1 MTDSPTPEL
10 AEAGWV
16 LSDDGKAILK
26 TFRFRGFRDAM
37 AWMARAA
44 FEAEHLNHHP
54 EWSNVYNRV
63 YHPRHRWIDGK
74 GHRSGPAD
82 GEDIRPKPDKLNRS
96 VSERFCG
103 HVIKNGV
110 AHMWAHI

>member
-1 MTDSPTPEL
+1 MTDSRPLPPEL
-10 AEAGWV
+10 IEAGWA

-37 AWMARAA
+37 AWMTRAA

-63 YHPRHRWIDGK
+63 EVRLTTHDTGGLTKKDIDLAQ
-74 GHRSGPAD
+74 RMERIS
-82 GEDIRPKPDKLNRS
+82 NRS
-96 VSERFCG
+96 LT
-103 HVIKNGV
+103 K
-110 AHMWAHI
+110 

>member
-1 MTDSPTPEL
+1 MTDSPTLPPEL
-10 AEAGWV
+10 AAAGWV
-16 LSDDGKAILK
+16 LSEDGKAISK

-63 YHPRHRWIDGK
+63 EVRLTTHDTGGLTAKDIDLAQRMEKISG
-74 GHRSGPAD
+74 RSLA
-82 GEDIRPKPDKLNRS
+82 K
-96 VSERFCG
+96 
-103 HVIKNGV
+103 
-110 AHMWAHI
+110 